1 MRISYNKNMPNDDDD
16 RDPGPP
22 SFPGAR
28 DFLEDQ
34 MCAITTATYRS
45 PIAPMVMFLRRVRDN
60 KFKKTRVGSLFIQA
74 YEWIYY
80 KFSPR
85 VASVMDQNP
94 TFKTFMRIMVV
105 EPIVKIL
112 QVIFKASHRIK
123 HINKD

>member
-1 MRISYNKNMPNDDDD
+1 MMISYNKNMYEDDDN
-16 RDPGPP
+16 GPP
-22 SFPGAR
+22 EVGPGSKIPCFIA
-28 DFLEDQ
+28 
-34 MCAITTATYRS
+34 TAAYSS
-45 PIAPMVMFLRRVRDN
+45 PIAPKVMFLRRVRDN
-60 KFKKTRVGSLFIQA
+60 ELKKTRVGSLFIQA

-112 QVIFKASHRIK
+112 QVIFKALHRIK